1 MEIPVIENCPGI
13 FGSKLLIYAPLAA
26 GAQSDKKRN
35 SIFERKRGMDS
46 YLKEKNWTGSTGSLG

>member
-1 MEIPVIENCPGI
+1 MGIQVIDKCPGI

-46 YLKEKNWTGSTGSLG
+46 YLKEKNWTGSTG